1 MMNSPEEPYI
11 GNSKQ
16 MLQQKNV
23 TARSIIDAGLKSL
36 QTKLR
41 HLQWGRSRG
50 SEENPQYREEATN
63 LSSEYYTEETANQ
76 PFTNLTKMSKH
87 GASNQLLAKMQKMNT
102 IWENLGHSAKI
113 ALINTVYAYAYT
125 THFLL
130 QY

>member
-41 HLQWGRSRG
+41 QLQWGRSHG
-50 SEENPQYREEATN
+50 SEENPQNREEATN

-76 PFTNLTKMSKH
+76 PFTNLTKM
-87 GASNQLLAKMQKMNT
+87 
-102 IWENLGHSAKI
+102 
-113 ALINTVYAYAYT
+113 VYQNMV
-125 THFLL
+125 L
-130 QY
+130 QTN

>member
-1 MMNSPEEPYI
+1 
-11 GNSKQ
+11 

-41 HLQWGRSRG
+41 QLQWGRSHWY
-50 SEENPQYREEATN
+50 EENPQNREKATN